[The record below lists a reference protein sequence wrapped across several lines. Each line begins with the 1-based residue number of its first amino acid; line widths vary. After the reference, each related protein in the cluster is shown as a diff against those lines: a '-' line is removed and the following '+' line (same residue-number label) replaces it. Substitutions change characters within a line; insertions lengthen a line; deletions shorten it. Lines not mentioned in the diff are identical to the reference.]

1 MNLKTLLNKF
11 NLIYLLYILTI
22 ISNIKVTNTLLPMH
36 IINYF

>member
-22 ISNIKVTNTLLPMH
+22 ISNIKATYTLLPMY